1 MDYRLLGPL
10 EVRGNDER
18 LLPLTRPMVR
28 ALLALL
34 LLSANRVVSRE
45 RLIDGLWGDEPPE
58 SGVKMVQLNVSRLRK
73 LLPAGVLQTRPPG
86 YVLEVEPEQVDLLRF
101 ERLLADARRAEPER
115 SARVLGEALMLW
127 RGPALAEF
135 EEPFAQVERAR
146 LEDLKLTALEDRV
159 DADLALGRQTELV
172 GELKALVA
180 AHPLRERLHGQ
191 LMLALY
197 RSGRQAEALTAYRDV
212 REALD
217 ELGLQPGEQL
227 RSLERAI
234 LTHDAALAPPAR
246 TRAALPVWPTPFVGR
261 AGEISE
267 VRELLSDGHR
277 LLTLVGPG
285 GVGKTRLAVE
295 AADGLGARFADG
307 AFFVPLADVRDAA
320 AIRPAIAETLDV
332 RAGESLDAFL
342 RSHELLLVLD
352 NFEQLTDHGGI
363 LIGELL
369 LEAGSTRVLVT
380 SREPLHISGER
391 LYAVPPLDVDDA
403 VTLFVE
409 RARDADASFRL
420 SFENSGAVAEVCDRL
435 DGLPL
440 ALELAAA
447 RVRLL
452 TPAAMLTRLQTG
464 AGFLG
469 EGPRDAPARQRTIRA
484 TIEWSYRLLAQ
495 PEQALFARLGCFRG
509 GFTIEAAESVCDAT
523 LEELEALVEK
533 SLLQRERDRLR
544 MLETVREFAVD
555 VLEASGG
562 ADRTRKR
569 HASYYTPIAE
579 RAWDAPTAWCLNRTE
594 EQDNVL
600 RPEQDNIRVAL
611 DWLSTH
617 DAEGFLR
624 LAAAAF
630 AVIPVRALGV
640 DRARLTAALAEAAP
654 DPVLRARGLRAA
666 SEVAVHVEG
675 DFAAAIALVG
685 EAVELWRCL
694 GDAEGEALTLMQLA
708 WLEMSRGQTGEQR
721 AAVEEAVRVCERVE
735 DVVVVNLARRAL
747 CQLLVIEEDV
757 ERAERLA
764 TAIFETSPERDT
776 YAKRAAMHFLSDCAL
791 IAGDFDGALERY
803 LAAVDANR
811 SVGARVQTLIE
822 LQGVAM
828 SAAGRGDARAALQLG
843 TATDRLLES
852 LGVVIMGPDSWW
864 RLLIARHL
872 SVARTQLGADA
883 DDACREGEALTST
896 AAVAV
901 AHSLRRAADTGQNTP
916 ERLSA

>member
-45 RLIDGLWGDEPPE
+45 RLIDGLWGDELPE

-73 LLPAGVLQTRPPG
+73 LLPAGVLRTRAPG
-86 YVLEVEPEQVDLLRF
+86 YVLEVDPEELDLLRF
-101 ERLLADARRAEPER
+101 ERLLVDARRAEPER
-115 SARVLGEALMLW
+115 AARVLGEALMLW

-135 EEPFAQVERAR
+135 EEPFARVERAR

-180 AHPLRERLHGQ
+180 THPLRERLHGQ

-197 RSGRQAEALTAYRDV
+197 RCGRQAEALTAYRDV

-246 TRAALPVWPTPFVGR
+246 MRAALPVWPTPFVGR
-261 AGEISE
+261 ASEIAE

-277 LLTLVGPG
+277 VLTLVGPG

-307 AFFVPLADVRDAA
+307 AFFVSLADVRDAA

-342 RSHELLLVLD
+342 RARELLLVLD
-352 NFEQLTDHGGI
+352 NFEQLVDGGGV
-363 LIGELL
+363 LLAELL
-369 LEAGSTRVLVT
+369 LEAPSTRVLVT

-391 LYAVPPLDVDDA
+391 LYAVPPLDDDDA

-420 SFENSGAVAEVCDRL
+420 SFENSGAVAEVCERL

-495 PEQALFARLGCFRG
+495 PEQALFARLGCFSG
-509 GFTIEAAESVCDAT
+509 GFTIEAAEQVCDAT

-533 SLLQRERDRLR
+533 SLLQREGDRLR
-544 MLETVREFAVD
+544 MLETVHEFALD
-555 VLEASGG
+555 ALEANGD
-562 ADRTRKR
+562 ADAVRSS
-569 HASYYTPIAE
+569 HAGYFTTIAE
-579 RAWDAPTAWCLNRTE
+579 RAWDAGIASHNRWRE
-594 EQDNVL
+594 LLRSEQENA
-600 RPEQDNIRVAL
+600 REAL

-617 DAEGFLR
+617 DREGFLR
-624 LAAAAF
+624 LAG
-630 AVIPVRALGV
+630 AVWGLLDVHALAGI
-640 DRARLTAALAEAAP
+640 DRARLTVALAEVDA
-654 DPVLRARGLRAA
+654 DPALRARALLTAA
-666 SEVAVHVEG
+666 QLAPHAEG
-675 DFAAAIALVG
+675 DIAAAVALNR
-685 EAVELWRCL
+685 EALELWRRL
-694 GDAEGEALTLMQLA
+694 GDAEGEVLALREISIN
-708 WLEMSRGQTGEQR
+708 EMHRGRTREGR
-721 AAVEEAVRVCERVE
+721 AAAEEAMRVCERVT
-735 DVVVVNLARRAL
+735 DVGVVNRARNAL
-747 CQLLVIEEDV
+747 CQLLVAEGDV
-757 ERAERLA
+757 EAAEELA
-764 TAIFETSPERDT
+764 TVILETSAESDIVAR
-776 YAKRAAMHFLSDCAL
+776 RGAMHFLADCGL
-791 IAGDFDGALERY
+791 ISGDFDLALERY
-803 LAAVDANR
+803 LAAVDVNWSIGERA
-811 SVGARVQTLIE
+811 QTLIE

-843 TATDRLLES
+843 AATDRLLDA
-852 LGVVIMGPDSWW
+852 LGVVVTSDDSWW
-864 RLLIARHL
+864 RRLVVRHL
-872 SVARTQLGADA
+872 SAARTQLGDGAEEA
-883 DDACREGEALTST
+883 WREGESLTS
-896 AAVAV
+896 AGAVAL
-901 AHSLRRAADTGQNTP
+901 AHSLRQAAGT
-916 ERLSA
+916 R